1 VAVIDCDQGQ
11 EKVSEMKL
19 NRPVWDMTRD
29 LENLRQQG
37 KHNAVLERDMA
48 LAHELHQYLYP
59 RVAPALSGANVWR
72 VTTPARMVSGDLYDF
87 LPSSK
92 SEVGLLCADVSGTS
106 VSAAVMMAR
115 LQALAHG
122 RVTSFK

>member
-1 VAVIDCDQGQ
+1 
-11 EKVSEMKL
+11 
-19 NRPVWDMTRD
+19 MTRD